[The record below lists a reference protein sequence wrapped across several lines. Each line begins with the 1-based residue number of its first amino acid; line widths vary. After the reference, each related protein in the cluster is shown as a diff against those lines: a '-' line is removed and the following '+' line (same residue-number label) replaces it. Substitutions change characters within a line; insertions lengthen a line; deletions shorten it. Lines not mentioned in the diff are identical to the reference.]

1 MNKVLAL
8 VAAGVL
14 ALSATAGWAQSDT
27 VKKTPGHMMKNPK
40 AKNTG
45 PGASEF
51 APGHLKKSGE
61 PAKKYTP
68 SHRTTTG
75 TGTRSR

>member
-1 MNKVLAL
+1 MHKLLAL
-8 VAAGVL
+8 AAAGILMVS
-14 ALSATAGWAQSDT
+14 SAAGWAQSGT
-27 VKKTPGHMMKNPK
+27 VSKTPGHMMKNPK
-40 AKNTG
+40 NPNTA

-61 PAKKYTP
+61 SAKKYTP
-68 SHRTTTG
+68 NHRPT